1 LKTVENAIKLAPV
14 EFRFNTKLDQ
24 TILLGKKARNIQELY
39 SGIRTTPDAS
49 IYFHTHKF
57 LQQHHYLSPEPPNDF
72 AYWVTNILNE
82 DALGERLS
90 SIDIIQFDKI
100 SSLRKRFID
109 IIGVYLDSSHRLVD
123 APVGQEFY
131 FMSAQTFIFA
141 TPYEAHDLTEFKEI
155 LRKVSIH
162 SLYYHFFD
170 AALRLEQGENDFSV
184 WFRRIGEPSLANEV
198 LRLDPY
204 TYTLEG
210 LRQKLIR
217 LVAQYDQH

>member
-1 LKTVENAIKLAPV
+1 MKLAPV
-14 EFRFNTKLDQ
+14 EFRFNTKVDQ
-24 TILLGKKARNIQELY
+24 TILLGKKARNIQDLY
-39 SGIRTTPDAS
+39 SGIRSTPDAS

-82 DALGERLS
+82 AALGERLS

-100 SSLRKRFID
+100 SSLRKRFIE
-109 IIGVYLDSSHRLVD
+109 IIDVYLETSHRSVD
-123 APVGQEFY
+123 APTGQEFY
-131 FMSAQTFIFA
+131 FMSAQTFVFA
-141 TPYEAHDLTEFKEI
+141 TPYAAHDLAEFREI

-162 SLYYHFFD
+162 SLYYHVFD

-184 WFRRIGEPSLANEV
+184 WFRRMGEPSLADEV

-217 LVAQYDQH
+217 LVAQYGQH